1 MVYVFAAAGSTP
13 LLTINNPVDF
23 AFGADGG
30 FGKLYLFAS
39 VGEGETLTP
48 VNQLPFT
55 DTALQACVLDEAASN
70 GWSTVDEVTAL
81 NCANSNITDLAGLE
95 TLTDLDTL
103 DLSGNT
109 DIPCTDLDALELALP
124 NTAITHPATCDTGV
138 TDSSQQVQ
146 NLHNAQGQ
154 RVVKTVNGDANTAIH
169 FLYDQS
175 GQVIA
180 EIDATTGTTLR
191 EYIYVNGQQIAI
203 VDDTGTQEEATY
215 FVHNDHLGTPQKI
228 TDQTQA
234 IVWDATY
241 KPFGEV
247 EVATE
252 EIENNIRFPGQYADE
267 ETGLNYNYFRD
278 YDPSTG
284 RYVESDPIGLRGGLN
299 TFGYAGARPIS
310 FIDPKGT
317 VMWRGQYKQY
327 GASYF
332 FGAQVFIFSLVSECI
347 NGMEANADVWAV
359 GPSFGLGI
367 SGSPIDHSASQIRL
381 DDGLQYLDIT
391 ALNGPFLAY
400 QAGITIAPFNS
411 GFGIYNLGRANN
423 PDLFGSG
430 LGLNISI
437 GVTIT
442 GGSSTVI
449 RSSISAC
456 KECEY

>member
-1 MVYVFAAAGSTP
+1 VNFGQGLAVTP
-13 LLTINNPVDF
+13 QGQIAVG

-39 VGEGETLTP
+39 VGEGETLTL
-48 VNQLPFT
+48 VNELPFT
-55 DTALQACVLDEAASN
+55 DTALQACVLNEAANN
-70 GWSTVDEVTAL
+70 GWSTIDEVTAL
-81 NCANSNITDLAGLE
+81 SCANSNITDLTGLE
-95 TLTDLDTL
+95 ALADLDTL

-109 DIPCTDLDALELALP
+109 DLLCSDLDALEDALP
-124 NTAITHPATCDTGV
+124 NTTITRPTTCSNGGT
-138 TDSSQQVQ
+138 TPSQQVQ

-247 EVATE
+247 EVATA

-267 ETGLNYNYFRD
+267 ETGLHYNYFRD

-284 RYVESDPIGLRGGLN
+284 RYVESDPIGLGGGLHTYVYTSN
-299 TFGYAGARPIS
+299 APVDAV
-310 FIDPKGT
+310 DPTGTVIWKGT
-317 VMWRGQYKQY
+317 YY
-327 GASYF
+327 GWSAGYRTAGVTRYWF
-332 FGAQVFIFSLVSECI
+332 TLRSECI
-347 NGMEANADVWAV
+347 NNEMY
-359 GPSFGLGI
+359 
-367 SGSPIDHSASQIRL
+367 QIRVEATGSGADYGL
-381 DDGLQYLDIT
+381 KAGNAAGNISFDDNMGRLFIYPKAFEGRFSMLT
-391 ALNGPFLAY
+391 
-400 QAGITIAPFNS
+400 AGITVGVGGGVS
-411 GFGIYNLGRANN
+411 SMRLGSAR
-423 PDLFGSG
+423 
-430 LGLNISI
+430 SI
-437 GVTIT
+437 GTLGVEF
-442 GGSSTVI
+442 GL
-449 RSSISAC
+449 SAGVSWHRNGVSKLLWARPLDC
-456 KECEY
+456 CS

>member
-1 MVYVFAAAGSTP
+1 VVYVFAAAGSTP

-48 VNQLPFT
+48 VNQLPIA
-55 DTALQACVLDEAASN
+55 DAALQACVLDEAASN

-203 VDDTGTQEEATY
+203 VDDTGTQEEETY

-228 TDQTQA
+228 TDETQA

-284 RYVESDPIGLRGGLN
+284 RYVESDPIGLKGGVN
-299 TFGYAGARPIS
+299 TYAYVANSPLTA
-310 FIDPKGT
+310 IDPRGTVIWKGT
-317 VMWRGQYKQY
+317 YVGGSLGVNTLELGGY
-327 GASYF
+327 
-332 FGAQVFIFSLVSECI
+332 VFTLSSECI
-347 NGMEANADVWAV
+347 NDVKYRV
-359 GPSFGLGI
+359 
-367 SGSPIDHSASQIRL
+367 RV
-381 DDGLQYLDIT
+381 
-391 ALNGPFLAY
+391 
-400 QAGITIAPFNS
+400 QAG
-411 GFGIYNLGRANN
+411 GFGAGIGGGVGVTAGQIEFDDKLGRAIIDPKVFNG
-423 PDLFGSG
+423 DFSVK
-430 LGLNISI
+430 SI
-437 GVTIT
+437 GFAAGAIGLSVSKVNL
-442 GGSSTVI
+442 GGAESLGYFSWEFGVSVAATWMRNGESRSVSSK
-449 RSSISAC
+449 RQDCCSM
-456 KECEY
+456 